1 MPRKGEMGDMDKYEQ
16 SIRDNANEFVVAGFK
31 PGSSVRSY
39 MRFCDLRYA
48 IEYGKQLLED
58 ETRLRSIMVYA
69 LDEYEHHALVGT
81 MRRDDMVWKEVQPKI
96 Y

>member
-16 SIRDNANEFVVAGFK
+16 SIRDNAKDFVVTGFQ

-39 MRFCDLRYA
+39 MRFESLRYA
-48 IEYGKQLLED
+48 IEYGKQLLKD
-58 ETRLRSIMVYA
+58 QTRLRSVLIYA

-81 MRRDDMVWKEVQPKI
+81 ISIRDMIWKEVRPKVH
-96 Y
+96 

>member
-1 MPRKGEMGDMDKYEQ
+1 MPRKGEMGDMDKHEQ
-16 SIRDNANEFVVAGFK
+16 SIRDNANEYVVAGFT

-39 MRFCDLRYA
+39 MRFGDLRYA
-48 IEYGKQLLED
+48 IEYGKQLLKD
-58 ETRLRSIMVYA
+58 EVRLRSIMVYA

-81 MRRDDMVWKEVQPKI
+81 MRRDDMVWKEVKPKI

>member
-16 SIRDNANEFVVAGFK
+16 SIRDNAKDFVVAGFQ

-39 MRFCDLRYA
+39 MRFDNLRYA
-48 IEYGKQLLED
+48 IEYGKQLLKD
-58 ETRLRSIMVYA
+58 EVRLRSILVYA

-81 MRRDDMVWKEVQPKI
+81 MNRHDMTWKEVKPKI